1 MYRSAE
7 KMGSPLLRCPPRVPY
22 LPGTRLHLRTGF
34 VMSDFQL
41 HGPTL
46 DPTHLRTS
54 HLDRLLTCRECKS
67 TFCFE
72 AASVR
77 STMAD
82 RYAPSNTPIT
92 QGRRDRVAQVL
103 DFHKGLLHSLLKM
116 VPTMNRLVR
125 RLKLSTVPMA
135 ASDFQR
141 NHGSSQKK
149 PHTGPRARCA
159 QSDFDRQKEL
169 YSSLARQLEAV

>member
-1 MYRSAE
+1 
-7 KMGSPLLRCPPRVPY
+7 
-22 LPGTRLHLRTGF
+22 
-34 VMSDFQL
+34 MSDFQL

-77 STMAD
+77 STMSD

-116 VPTMNRLVR
+116 VLTM
-125 RLKLSTVPMA
+125 KQTGEA
-135 ASDFQR
+135 AEPEYGTY
-141 NHGSSQKK
+141 GSQ
-149 PHTGPRARCA
+149 
-159 QSDFDRQKEL
+159 
-169 YSSLARQLEAV
+169 